1 MHRPIADMAEDWLT
15 QSAIGY
21 NKHSLENKD
30 GYSAIILMPL
40 DTLRIIIDWTFKSLP
55 DEILIGID
63 PDISIKNPKKVEDEY
78 LGLNFQNDLFAG
90 QGYILGKPHLV
101 NRGDSFSV
109 HHVPEEWNDG
119 LFTNERGARGS
130 RFTHW
135 LHTHP
140 NAPAIPSIAD
150 ADAAQWTEGCD
161 IILGIKY
168 TPEGILP
175 WFDDVNGIRRQLN
188 PDEIDENKNRSGKY
202 IGIVKTGHKIHDLE
216 LISFH
221 KRGFGINIILTD
233 QDGYPI

>member
-1 MHRPIADMAEDWLT
+1 MAEDWLT